1 MKLVIND
8 TKTGKSYSKESHFDL
23 AGMKIG
29 DTIPGENI
37 GLNGYELKI
46 TGGSDSS
53 GFPMRKDIP
62 GASRKK
68 AFIGSGPGIRRRRK
82 GLKLRRT
89 VCGNT
94 FGVTSEEA
102 NLMIVKYGS
111 ESLDKIFVVE
121 KKETQPKVLP

>member
-8 TKTGKSYSKESHFDL
+8 TKSGKSYCKESHLDL

-29 DTIPGENI
+29 DTVSGESI

-62 GASRKK
+62 GSSRKK
-68 AFIGSGPGIRRRRK
+68 AFIGSGPGIRRKIK

-94 FGVTSEEA
+94 FGTTSAEA

-111 ESLDKIFVVE
+111 ESIDKIFVVE
-121 KKETQPKVLP
+121 KKEESNK